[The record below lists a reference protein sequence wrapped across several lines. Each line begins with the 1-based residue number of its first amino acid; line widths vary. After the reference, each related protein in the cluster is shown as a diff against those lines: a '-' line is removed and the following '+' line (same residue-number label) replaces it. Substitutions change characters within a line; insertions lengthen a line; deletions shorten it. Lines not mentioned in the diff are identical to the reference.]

1 VTLAAFAHTPAGL
14 FKVYDHGPDFQIIG
28 PGFEQWR
35 SKWAADPA
43 ASLKRA
49 AETIPNAEA
58 AAIVY
63 TQQEPQP

>member
-1 VTLAAFAHTPAGL
+1 MTLLRATVTGNLTQAL
-14 FKVYDHGPDFQIIG
+14 DQEV
-28 PGFEQWR
+28 R
-35 SKWAADPA
+35 RVS

-49 AETIPNAEA
+49 AETIPNADP